1 MKTLKIIWLHSH
13 LSLPSGGTKFVL
25 EAIRELSKHHEVDL
39 YVQKATPQ
47 FEQLFK
53 KAGINIITMSKYS
66 TGDILFWINFS
77 RQIKHEMKF
86 LKNQAKNYDVV
97 ISSMFPM
104 NVEANALGLPHLQ
117 SCFQPYAFFWDS
129 LMINK
134 LPFFQRLLLKFAK
147 KKFGKLDIEATKKS
161 DKIVTVIAGVQ
172 KWISKVYQRDSL
184 VVHPGVDISFFK
196 PTVDLNLQNKY
207 AGKKIILHSTDWT
220 PLKRTNWLIDEFVS
234 INSKIN
240 NAVLLIMEV
249 KTVGVEREKA
259 IKKIDDKK
267 IKNIELC
274 GSVPEHLLPAY
285 YSLADVCVYVGI
297 GEGAAAA
304 SYIVLESM
312 ACETP
317 VIRTNYSLEE
327 VEDGKT
333 GYLFEKDDKESFKKY
348 VIEFLTNPKLKLE
361 FGKAGRNFI
370 QENRSWEKFA
380 KLYEKNLFEIIG

>member
-1 MKTLKIIWLHSH
+1 MKKLRIMWLHSH
-13 LSLPSGGTKFVL
+13 LSLPSGGTKYVL
-25 EAIRELSKHHEVDL
+25 EGIRELSKNHNVDL
-39 YVQKATPQ
+39 YVQKTTPQ

-53 KAGINIITMSKYS
+53 KAGINITAMNKYS
-66 TGDILFWINFS
+66 TGDVLFWVNFS
-77 RQIKHEMKF
+77 RQIKNELKF
-86 LKNQAKNYDVV
+86 LKNQAKSYDVV
-97 ISSMFPM
+97 VSSMFPM

-134 LPFFQRLLLKFAK
+134 LPFVQRLLLNFAK
-147 KKFGKLDIEATKKS
+147 IKFGKLDIEATKKS
-161 DKIVTVIAGVQ
+161 DKVVTVIGGVQ
-172 KWISKVYQRDSL
+172 KWISKVYHRDSI
-184 VVHPGVDISFFK
+184 VVHPGVDTSFFK
-196 PTVDLNLQNKY
+196 PTLDLNLQNKY

-240 NAVLLIMEV
+240 NVVLLIMEI
-249 KTVGVEREKA
+249 KNVGVEREKA
-259 IKKIDDKK
+259 IKKINNKK

-274 GSVPEHLLPAY
+274 GSVPESLLPAY

-327 VEDGKT
+327 VEHGKT
-333 GYLFEKDDKESFKKY
+333 GYLFEKDDSESFEKY

-370 QENRSWEKFA
+370 QENRSWKKFA
-380 KLYEKNLFEIIG
+380 ELYEKNLFEIID